1 MPTLSR
7 LRCVIVIVLLN
18 SFTAQAQRREAYSRL
33 SYNGINYNR
42 LIINRIPD
50 YGIAGK
56 DGCIVMAEIN
66 LALRD
71 IDSLTV
77 EGLVKDAET
86 GQNIGGASVKFRRL
100 NAGSE
105 TIVSDSTGRFL
116 VNRSSPV
123 GEFEILYIG
132 YRTLKIKSAPW
143 KLF

>member
-7 LRCVIVIVLLN
+7 LRCIIVIVLLN
-18 SFTAQAQRREAYSRL
+18 SFTVQAQRREAYSRL

-42 LIINRIPD
+42 LIINRFPD
-50 YGIAGK
+50 YGFAGR

-86 GQNIGGASVKFRRL
+86 GKNMVGASIRFQTQNGHRER
-100 NAGSE
+100 
-105 TIVSDSTGRFL
+105 IISDSTGRFL
-116 VNRSSPV
+116 VNRSSPH